1 MKPVIRNARAAAGL
15 IVILLAGCDNVSFGG
30 ADVAV
35 VPPPPRAADV
45 PDDVVEGGVEAL
57 PASPVLYYVARTAD
71 GAYMTP
77 IGAIAG
83 DSLTPIRSEGD
94 PETFAGRFVAEFMR
108 EGGEFTLFH
117 RGRRA
122 GTFIVHGTS
131 MPEQPACPLLPM
143 ATGALELPPN
153 VAATEFLALARADA
167 PSVPA
172 RTAPPE
178 TTNRMR
184 NVVAPILAERIIR
197 RRGAELP
204 GSWARANAQVLA
216 FPASNVPDPGFTATF
231 LVGDQLGPGPQ
242 GGARAHSV
250 FYIAVPT
257 RDQTGYD
264 TVYVSHRN
272 YAETGKMA
280 PRVVDYLDW
289 SRDDQPELLLQVYGQ
304 NDMWFEA
311 VGRGSDGS
319 WRRIFSDRCEDGGRR
334 LPAPVQTDG
343 QGGAGGQPGG
353 GP

>member
-30 ADVAV
+30 ADVAI
-35 VPPPPRAADV
+35 VPPPPRAVSDV
-45 PDDVVEGGVEAL
+45 AEGTAEAGVQQL
-57 PASPVLYYVARTAD
+57 PTSPILFYVARTAD

-77 IGAIAG
+77 IGAIQG
-83 DSLTPIRSEGD
+83 DSLTTLRSEGD
-94 PETFAGRFVAEFMR
+94 PETYASRFVAEFMR
-108 EGGEFTLFH
+108 EGGEFTLYH

-122 GTFIVHGTS
+122 GTFIVQDTR
-131 MPEQPACPLLPM
+131 MPEQPACPLLPL

-153 VAATEFLALARADA
+153 VTATEFLALARADA
-167 PSVPA
+167 PTVPG

-184 NVVAPILAERIIR
+184 NIVAPILAERIMR

-216 FPASNVPDPGFTATF
+216 FPAMNLQDPGFTATF
-231 LVGDQLGPGPQ
+231 LVGDVLGAGAPG
-242 GGARAHSV
+242 GRAHST
-250 FYIAVPT
+250 FFIAVPT

-264 TVYVSHRN
+264 TVFVSHRN

-280 PRVVDYLDW
+280 PRVVDFLDW

-304 NDMWFEA
+304 QDVWFEA
-311 VGRGSDGS
+311 VGRASDGS

-334 LPAPVQTDG
+334 LPQAVQTQAD
-343 QGGAGGQPGG
+343 QPAAGGN
-353 GP
+353 